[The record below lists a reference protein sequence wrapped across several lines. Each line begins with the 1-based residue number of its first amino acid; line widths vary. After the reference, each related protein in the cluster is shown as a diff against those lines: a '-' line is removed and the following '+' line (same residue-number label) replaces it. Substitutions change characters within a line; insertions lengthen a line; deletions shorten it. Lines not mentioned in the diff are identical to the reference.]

1 MGSGASAAPAAP
13 APPPLTFDFAIIRL
27 TIDHGRVIDDEQV
40 CSGHGSR
47 DDLDRAM
54 ANAKAVAAR
63 RRARR
68 QRKIKNQAL
77 QLPIQ
82 PADGVVPRV

>member
-1 MGSGASAAPAAP
+1 MGSGASATP
-13 APPPLTFDFAIIRL
+13 APPPLTFNFAIIHF
-27 TIDHGRVIDDEQV
+27 TIDHGRVIDGEQV
-40 CSGHGSR
+40 CSGHGSF

-82 PADGVVPRV
+82 PADGVVPGV

>member
-1 MGSGASAAPAAP
+1 M
-13 APPPLTFDFAIIRL
+13 
-27 TIDHGRVIDDEQV
+27 
-40 CSGHGSR
+40 
-47 DDLDRAM
+47 DRAM

-77 QLPIQ
+77 QLPTQ
-82 PADGVVPRV
+82 PVDGVVPGV